1 MKSLNLTHS
10 RDKILAS
17 IAFCLSL
24 FMTHLTAQCPKL
36 IWSDEFDGTALD
48 ITKWSYEIGDGC
60 NIGLCQWG
68 NNELQWY
75 AQDNVSVSN
84 SILKITAKKETVQNR
99 NYTSGRIRTL
109 SKGDIKY
116 GRIEARMKMPV
127 GQGIWPAFWMLPT
140 DYVYGIWPQSGEID
154 ILEYLG
160 HDRAT
165 ILGTIHYGMPWPNNS
180 YSTKTFTLTEGGF
193 NDSFHNYVLEWTEN
207 DIKWFIDGYLYST
220 KTRSDLGNLRWP
232 FDQKF
237 HFLLNMAV
245 GGNLPGNPNGSTVF
259 PQTFEV
265 DYVRVYD
272 LVGNPYLSGSQK
284 VPFMAK
290 NVQYSLANVPATGS
304 TIVWTTPAGAT
315 VVSGAGTKD
324 IVINWGSV
332 GGKIA
337 ATVTTPCGESKYE
350 LIVQVE
356 PSLSTSIVLENFDKE
371 ARITKTFATGDF
383 TDNFATPSPNDIN
396 KSALCGKYVRSAGQ
410 QYDVF
415 IYDVSDVTNGADFTT
430 AEKKF
435 YIDINSNAPIGTTI
449 LLQLENKNTAQSS
462 NYPTGRHSR
471 YTAITTKQNEW
482 ERLSFVF
489 TDKPDGSVSNSSINQ
504 LILLFAPNTNTGST
518 YYFDNFEIY
527 AKNVLSTADIEKE
540 YEIKMSPNP
549 AKDALTLTV
558 SKDKTIDSIEILDAT
573 GKSYFI
579 QKNIFKS
586 ESNINIQSLNAGI
599 YYLNIGFKDSRK
611 VTKAFVKE

>member
-1 MKSLNLTHS
+1 MKSLSLTRS
-10 RDKILAS
+10 TDKILAS

-24 FMTHLTAQCPKL
+24 FITQLTAQCPKL
-36 IWSDEFDGTALD
+36 IWSDEFDGTTLD
-48 ITKWSYEIGDGC
+48 LTKWSYQIGDGC
-60 NIGLCQWG
+60 DIGLCQWG

-75 AQDNVSVSN
+75 SQNNVVVSN
-84 SILKITAKKETVQNR
+84 NTLKITAKRETVQNR

-109 SKGDIKY
+109 SKSDIKY

-140 DYVYGIWPQSGEID
+140 DYVYGGWPQSGEID

-180 YSTKTFTLTEGGF
+180 YSSKTFTLTEGGF
-193 NDSFHNYVLEWTEN
+193 NEGFHNYVLEWTEN

-220 KTRSDLGNLRWP
+220 KTRSDVGSSRWP

-245 GGNLPGNPNGSTVF
+245 GGILPGNPNGSTVF

-272 LVGNPYLSGSQK
+272 LVGSPYLSGSQK

-290 NVQYSLANVPATGS
+290 SVQYSLANVPAGS
-304 TIVWTTPAGAT
+304 TIVWTIPAGAM
-315 VVSGAGTKD
+315 VVSGAGTKN

-356 PSLSTSIVLENFDKE
+356 ALLSTAIVLENFDKE
-371 ARITKTFATGDF
+371 ARITKTFASGDF
-383 TDNFATPSPNDIN
+383 TDNFSTPSPNDIN
-396 KSALCGKYVRSAGQ
+396 KSALCGKYVRNAGQ

-415 IYDVSDVTNGADFTT
+415 SYNVSDVTNAADFST

-435 YIDINSNAPIGTTI
+435 YIDINTNAPIGTSI
-449 LLQLENKNTAQSS
+449 LLQLENKNAAQAN

-471 YTAITTKQNEW
+471 YTATTTKQNEW

-540 YEIKMSPNP
+540 YDIQLSPNP
-549 AKDALTLTV
+549 AKDALTLIV
-558 SKDKTIDSIEILDAT
+558 NKDKIIGSIEILDAT
-573 GKSYFI
+573 GKSYLI
-579 QKNIFKS
+579 QKSILQS
-586 ESNINIQSLNAGI
+586 SANINIQSLSAGI

-611 VTKAFVKE
+611 VAKAFVKE